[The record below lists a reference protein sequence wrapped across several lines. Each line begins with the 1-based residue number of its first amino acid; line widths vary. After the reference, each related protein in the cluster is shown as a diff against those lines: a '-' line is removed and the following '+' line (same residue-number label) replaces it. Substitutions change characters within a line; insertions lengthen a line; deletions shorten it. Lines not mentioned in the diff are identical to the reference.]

1 MKRLAMAA
9 FLLLAA
15 TSARMEAGSLPKPKS
30 FTDRVIPTH
39 QTPYV
44 RGARAK
50 LPEPVRDASRTTHRN
65 LHLTHFVR
73 GQ

>member
-15 TSARMEAGSLPKPKS
+15 TSARTEAGSLPKPKS
-30 FTDRVIPTH
+30 VIDRETPGH

-44 RGARAK
+44 RGTRK
-50 LPEPVRDASRTTHRN
+50 LPNPARYGRSTTQGD
-65 LHLTHFVR
+65 LHQTHSVR
-73 GQ
+73 GK

>member
-9 FLLLAA
+9 FLLVAA
-15 TSARMEAGSLPKPKS
+15 SSAPTEAGPLPKPKS
-30 FTDRVIPTH
+30 VIDRVIPTH
-39 QTPYV
+39 QTSYV

-50 LPEPVRDASRTTHRN
+50 LPEPIRDASRTTHRN